1 MKYYLRTGLHTLTTV
16 INMFLPLLL
25 LICSLSS
32 AQIQAFESDNELGVN
47 LRQTEVTGG
56 EAGNVSE
63 QQPTCTQDLHAVL
76 REMSGVLAGL
86 KVEMRYLQRDN
97 TEQAKKTRELEQQYQ
112 AQSAKVNQLES
123 QKTELKQQYQGRR
136 PRGRPRTRW
145 RDYVSRLAWER
156 LGLPPEELEEVSG
169 VREVWAS
176 LLRLLPPR
184 PEQAAR
190 LRELESQ
197 KTELKQQY
205 QEQAAELLTI
215 KARANTTENHVNT
228 LTREG
233 EEQAARLRE
242 LESQKTELKQQ
253 YQEQAAELL
262 TIKARANTTENH
274 VNTLTRE
281 GEVKRVAFSA
291 SLVVS
296 GSETIGPFN
305 AHTNLI
311 FRNVVSNVGNAYNP
325 NTGFFTAPVRAAYHF
340 EFYLHGNGH
349 PSHGTGAAL
358 VKNGDH
364 VVLAHER
371 QNSGSVNPAHG
382 VTLLLEV
389 GDVVFLRQWINS
401 RIYDDPARYTTFSG
415 QLLFTL

>member
-1 MKYYLRTGLHTLTTV
+1 
-16 INMFLPLLL
+16 MFLPLLL

-97 TEQAKKTRELEQQYQ
+97 TEQAKKSRELEQQYQ

-123 QKTELKQQYQGRR
+123 QKTELKQQYQEQAAKLAEQAAELLTIKARANTTENHVNTL
-136 PRGRPRTRW
+136 TR
-145 RDYVSRLAWER
+145 E
-156 LGLPPEELEEVSG
+156 GE
-169 VREVWAS
+169 
-176 LLRLLPPR
+176 
-184 PEQAAR
+184 EQAAR

-262 TIKARANTTENH
+262 TIKVRANTTENH

-291 SLVVS
+291 SLITSVE
-296 GSETIGPFN
+296 ETIGPFN

-340 EFYLHGNGH
+340 EFYLHGHGH
-349 PSHGTGAAL
+349 SSYATAAAL

-364 VVLAHER
+364 VVLAYEH
-371 QNSGSVNPAHG
+371 QTSGSVNPANG

-389 GDVVFLRQWINS
+389 GDVVFLRQWANT
-401 RIYDDPARYTTFSG
+401 RIYDSHNHHTTFSG

>member
-1 MKYYLRTGLHTLTTV
+1 
-16 INMFLPLLL
+16 
-25 LICSLSS
+25 
-32 AQIQAFESDNELGVN
+32 
-47 LRQTEVTGG
+47 
-56 EAGNVSE
+56 
-63 QQPTCTQDLHAVL
+63 
-76 REMSGVLAGL
+76 MSGVLAGL

-97 TEQAKKTRELEQQYQ
+97 TEQAIKTRELEQQYQ

-123 QKTELKQQYQGRR
+123 LKQQYQ
-136 PRGRPRTRW
+136 
-145 RDYVSRLAWER
+145 
-156 LGLPPEELEEVSG
+156 
-169 VREVWAS
+169 
-176 LLRLLPPR
+176 
-184 PEQAAR
+184 EQAAK
-190 LRELESQ
+190 LAEQAAKLAEQ
-197 KTELKQQY
+197 AAKLA
-205 QEQAAELLTI
+205 EQAAELLTI

-233 EEQAARLRE
+233 E
-242 LESQKTELKQQ
+242 
-253 YQEQAAELL
+253 EQAAELL

-311 FRNVVSNVGNAYNP
+311 FRNVVTNVGNAYNP

-349 PSHGTGAAL
+349 PSYGTGAVL

-364 VVLAHER
+364 VLISHER
-371 QNSGSVNPAHG
+371 QTSGSVNPAHG

-401 RIYDDPARYTTFSG
+401 RIYDDHYHYTTFSG